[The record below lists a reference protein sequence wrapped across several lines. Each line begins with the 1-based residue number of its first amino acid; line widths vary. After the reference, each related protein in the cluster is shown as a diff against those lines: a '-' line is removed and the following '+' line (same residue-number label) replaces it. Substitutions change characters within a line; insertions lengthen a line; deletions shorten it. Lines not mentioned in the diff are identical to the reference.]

1 MRFLLFIV
9 LAMSAIWAGT
19 YKLKYWKVGETFGD
33 YLTRH
38 HIDSTK
44 FYSQI
49 DPDDIKF
56 LSAIMSKSPFFENI
70 ENGKLKEALIPLG
83 EQMQIYISKKG
94 NDYKFDIIPLKYSTI
109 RDTVTIKIENNCFVD
124 IKKATNNAHIATY
137 LKRVFKDRVDFT
149 KLKKGDTVS
158 VKYRQKSIK
167 GLPWEEPTIEAA
179 YIKRGN
185 SEYFAIKQGEEYKI
199 YSTKEITKKEVV
211 STSGAEY
218 KRFYNPLSKI
228 RITSKF
234 TYKRWHPILH
244 RYRPHLGI
252 DFGAQRGT
260 PIYAIAGGK
269 VIYAGWMRGYGKVTK
284 IAHGGGVVSLY
295 AHQSKILVKRGD
307 VVKAHQVIGKIGS
320 TGRSTGPH
328 LHLGVYK
335 RGKPVNPAKYINHIV
350 KLKDG
355 IKVKKSIKIVHNL
368 AKELPIR
375 AKIVYNSLKKVN
387 SNYYRWKN
395 LNSTVKIVIKKR
407 EDIHARV
414 KLPNAKGDA
423 WSFN

>member
-1 MRFLLFIV
+1 MRFLLSIM
-9 LAMSAIWAGT
+9 LSISAIWAGN

-83 EQMQIYISKKG
+83 EQMQIYISQNKG
-94 NDYKFDIIPLKYSTI
+94 EYKFDIIPLKYKYI
-109 RDTVTIKIENNCFVD
+109 EDTVSIKIENNCFVD

-137 LKRVFKDRVDFT
+137 LSRVFKDKFDFK
-149 KLKKGDTVS
+149 KLKKGDRVS
-158 VKYRQKSIK
+158 IKYKQKSIE
-167 GLPWEEPTIEAA
+167 GLPWEEPIIEAA
-179 YIKRGN
+179 YIKRGH
-185 SEYFAIKQGEEYKI
+185 SEYLAIKEAQEYKI
-199 YSTKEITKKEVV
+199 YSTNEIVKEKVVV
-211 STSGAEY
+211 SNKNAEY
-218 KRFYNPLSKI
+218 KGFFYPLTHV
-228 RITSKF
+228 RVTSKF

-252 DFGAQRGT
+252 DFGASKGT
-260 PIYAIAGGK
+260 PIYTVASGK

-284 IAHGGGVVSLY
+284 IDHGGGIVSLY

-307 VVKAHQVIGKIGS
+307 RVKAHQVIGKIGS

-328 LHLGVYK
+328 LHLGIYK
-335 RGKPVNPAKYINHIV
+335 RGKPINPNKYLNHIV
-350 KLKDG
+350 KIRDG
-355 IKVKKSIKIVHNL
+355 IRVKKSVKIVHNL

-375 AKIVYNSLKKVN
+375 AKIVYNSLKKDN

-423 WSFN
+423 

>member
-1 MRFLLFIV
+1 MRFLLIIM
-9 LAMSAIWAGT
+9 LAMSAIWAGN

-38 HIDSTK
+38 KIDSTK

-56 LSAIMSKSPFFENI
+56 LSAIMSKAPFFENI

-83 EQMQIYISKKG
+83 EKMQIYIAKKG
-94 NDYKFDIIPLKYSTI
+94 SEYKFDIIPLKYKI
-109 RDTVTIKIENNCFVD
+109 IKDTVSIKIENNCFVD

-149 KLKKGDTVS
+149 KLRKGDIVS
-158 VKYRQKSIK
+158 VKYKQKSIK

-179 YIKRGN
+179 YVKRGDI
-185 SEYFAIKQGEEYKI
+185 EYFAIKRADEYKI
-199 YSTKEITKKEVV
+199 YST
-211 STSGAEY
+211 STSNIIKVTKESKGAEY
-218 KRFYNPLSKI
+218 KAFGNPLTNI

-252 DFGAQRGT
+252 DFGAKRGT
-260 PIYAIAGGK
+260 PIYAISSGK

-284 IAHGGGVVSLY
+284 IDHGGGIVSLY
-295 AHQSKILVKRGD
+295 AHQSKILVKRGEF
-307 VVKAHQVIGKIGS
+307 VKAHQVIGKVGS

-335 RGKPVNPAKYINHIV
+335 RGKPYNPAKFINHIV

-355 IKVKKSIKIVHNL
+355 FKVKKSIKIVHNL
-368 AKELPIR
+368 GNELPFR
-375 AKIVYNSLKKVN
+375 AKIVYNSLKKRN
-387 SNYYRWKN
+387 NNYYRWKN
-395 LNSTVKIVIKKR
+395 LNSTVKIVIEER
-407 EDIHARV
+407 ELKHAR
-414 KLPNAKGDA
+414 LQLQITKGDA
-423 WSFN
+423 